1 MLAPMNHFMLLALL
15 CISMLS
21 CVGPSPTRL
30 IDQEDYMVVVS
41 TVRLPDTMDWY
52 TRFAEHAW
60 IDVKQGDEE
69 SWTRIEIGGP
79 GSGVDVFATSSEN
92 VRAPIR
98 WKNRVSVLE
107 TITGD
112 RAKRAIPRL
121 LELAAAELDY
131 GHQETV
137 AMDEDSWH
145 VVIHAPEAR
154 EYDAWPGPNSNTFIA
169 TLVEGTP
176 ELHAELH
183 HNSVGK
189 DYPRGI
195 RAGKTSSG
203 FGVEADMGYLGA
215 GVGLRQGLELHI
227 FQLTAGISLWPPALK
242 IPLIPR
248 IGIHQGWVGAAGT
261 LEEHPESNE
270 KSAHPEG
277 CAF

>member
-1 MLAPMNHFMLLALL
+1 MPRLGTFTLSCLLLL
-15 CISMLS
+15 TFS

-41 TVRLPDTMDWY
+41 TVRLPDYMDWY

-60 IDVKQGDEE
+60 IDVKQGDEK
-69 SWTRIEIGGP
+69 SWTRIEVAGP
-79 GSGVDVFATSSEN
+79 ESGVEVFATSSEN

-112 RAKRAIPRL
+112 RAQRAIPRL
-121 LELAAAELDY
+121 LELAAAEPDF
-131 GHQETV
+131 GHHETV
-137 AMDEDSWH
+137 IVDENNWY
-145 VVIHAPEAR
+145 VVMHAPEAR
-154 EYDAWPGPNSNTFIA
+154 DYSAWPGPNSNTFIA
-169 TLVEGTP
+169 TLIEGTP

-189 DYPRGI
+189 DYPRGL

-203 FGVEADMGYLGA
+203 YGLEADMGFLGA
-215 GVGLRQGLELHI
+215 GVGFRQGVELHF

-261 LEEHPESNE
+261 LGNHPESKE
-270 KSAHPEG
+270 KSAHP
-277 CAF
+277 